1 MNFNFSVD
9 MSKKIK
15 RENGMGED
23 APPVSKEGILIVC
36 DGTGATGQSKHEYNG
51 IEYTSAYLG
60 SRKTS
65 ELVGNF
71 LFDNYEKIIDTI
83 KSPTELKSLITE
95 LGNKVRNGLC
105 AFVDENNFKL
115 TVRGRSFRLLPTTL
129 AAAIYKIYDDHID
142 IVALSAGDSRVL
154 MWEPNDGLHQLS
166 LDDVDSGYDAFSDVS
181 NTNNCISADNNFK
194 INYVVHTI
202 SSTKCILFATS
213 DGFTDPIKPFDQER
227 YMIQWLGN
235 CDCVLDKDKSNLT
248 EFIANSL
255 DNDRAGF
262 TGKDD
267 CSIAGVIIGYESD
280 KELKDSLR
288 NRFNYVANTFSV
300 PYRDL
305 DRKCKEAMDEYNS
318 VGGEKR
324 RYVEQINARIRAKLD
339 ESVSLLLPANYARNQ
354 IVYDFLAS
362 QACINSEIR
371 KLNVEYEERLKK
383 AQEKLEQVNKDVRE
397 SFIVF
402 LKHYCFVAARN
413 GNNSGLPPEIVWH
426 LDNHV
431 KSSLNK
437 KNVYD
442 AYNSVLRKFKS
453 LPELNFNNNSVF
465 SVEQVTSLCNEIVN
479 VSNEIARLN
488 NAVEE
493 SDRIINNFFSLD
505 NVKIIEMFEMH
516 KRNNFVEFDRYI
528 ESLKPSRGIFENIF
542 KGKEDDADYQQL
554 RCSKNEFDNIYNK
567 AKRAQMDL
575 DSIKITDSERLQRY
589 KTVVRNNINELV
601 NAIMNNE
608 TVFAYFAGEEKAAFD
623 AKIIASEQTSEKAKS
638 LIELKN
644 ELWRKYKPA
653 YEMFAIA
660 EKDYVIVPKK
670 SEG

>member
-1 MNFNFSVD
+1 MEFNFSVD

-15 RENGMGED
+15 REIGMGED
-23 APPVSKEGILIVC
+23 APPVSKKGVLIVC
-36 DGTGATGQSKHEYNG
+36 DGTGATGQSKHNYNG
-51 IEYTSAYLG
+51 VEYTSAYLG

-65 ELVGNF
+65 ELVEKF
-71 LFDNYEKIIDTI
+71 LCDNYERIIDSI
-83 KSPTELKSLITE
+83 KSPTELKSLIAE
-95 LGNKVRNGLC
+95 LGNNVRNGLC
-105 AFVDENNFKL
+105 DFVDVNNFKL

-142 IVALSAGDSRVL
+142 IIALSAGDSRVL
-154 MWEPNDGLHQLS
+154 MWEPTDGLHQLS
-166 LDDVDSGYDAFSDVS
+166 IDDVDAGYDAFSDVS
-181 NTNNCISADNNFK
+181 NTNNCISADNDFK

-202 SSTKCILFATS
+202 SSPKCILFTTS

-235 CDCVLDKDKSNLT
+235 CDCVLDKEQSKLT
-248 EFIANSL
+248 EFIGNSL
-255 DNDRAGF
+255 DSDRAGF

-267 CSIAGVIIGYESD
+267 CSIAGAIIGYYSD
-280 KELKDSLR
+280 AELKDSLR

-324 RYVEQINARIRAKLD
+324 RYVEQINARIKEKLD
-339 ESVSLLLPANYARNQ
+339 ESVSFLLPANYSRNQ
-354 IVYDFLAS
+354 IIYDFLAS
-362 QACINSEIR
+362 QPCVNSEIR
-371 KLNVEYEERLKK
+371 KLNVEYEEKIKK
-383 AQEKLEQVNKDVRE
+383 AQEKLEQANIEVRE

-413 GNNSGLPPEIVWH
+413 GNNSGLPPEIDWH

-437 KNVYD
+437 KNFYD

-453 LPELNFNNNSVF
+453 LPDLSFNNNTIF
-465 SVEQVTSLCNEIVN
+465 NVEQITSLCNEIVN
-479 VSNEIARLN
+479 VSNEIASLN

-516 KRNNFVEFDRYI
+516 KRSNFVEFDRYI
-528 ESLKPSRGIFENIF
+528 ETLKPNRGIFGNIF
-542 KGKEDDADYQQL
+542 KGKEDDADYHQL
-554 RCSKNEFDNIYNK
+554 RRSKNEFDSVYNK
-567 AKRAQMDL
+567 AKRAQLDL

-608 TVFAYFAGEEKAAFD
+608 SVFAYFAGEEKTAFD
-623 AKIIASEQTSEKAKS
+623 AKIMASERTSEKAKS

-644 ELWRKYKPA
+644 ELWRKYKPE

-660 EKDYVIVPKK
+660 EKDYVVVTKK